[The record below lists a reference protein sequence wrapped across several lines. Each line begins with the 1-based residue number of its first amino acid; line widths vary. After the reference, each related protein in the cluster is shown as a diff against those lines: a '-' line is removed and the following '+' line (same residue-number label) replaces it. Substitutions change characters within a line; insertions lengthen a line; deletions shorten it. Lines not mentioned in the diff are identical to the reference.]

1 MDAETLS
8 ETLEAFSDTKAA
20 RKVGRQV
27 GTLRG
32 VRGVPSGDIAR
43 IAAAAWHE
51 DRPKLPEDATALS
64 HLFSTAWEDGL
75 VAIGLLGALVP
86 DDPEGV
92 LDLGLDWAERVDD
105 VATADSLGW
114 IVLGGAVAA
123 GAGHVHGLYDHRRP
137 EVRRMALM
145 VGMAL
150 TPTPLEGPSA
160 APLRE
165 RMAMKRIQW
174 VETAASEAL
183 SDLAARF
190 LRDEAVAVRKAM
202 RRVLRAWAK
211 ADPTAVAAWGDAH
224 RTSIPKMLRPEI
236 DRARRKA
243 GT

>member
-8 ETLEAFSDTKAA
+8 EALEAFSDAKAA
-20 RKVGRQV
+20 RKTGRQV

-32 VRGVPSGDIAR
+32 VRGVASGDIAR

-51 DRPKLPEDATALS
+51 APPELPRDEAELS

-92 LDLGLDWAERVDD
+92 LHVGMDWAERVDD
-105 VATADSLGW
+105 VATADALGW

-123 GAGHVHGLYDHRRP
+123 GAGHVRALYDHRRP

-165 RMAMKRIQW
+165 RMGMKRIQW
-174 VETAASEAL
+174 VDTAASGAL
-183 SDLAARF
+183 SDLTDRF
-190 LRDEAVAVRKAM
+190 LRDEAPSVRKAM
-202 RRVLRAWAK
+202 RRVLRSWAK
-211 ADPTAVAAWGDAH
+211 SDPAAVVQWGEAH
-224 RTSIPKMLRPEI
+224 RTGVPKMLRPEI
-236 DRARRKA
+236 DRARRKVA
-243 GT
+243 T